1 MSTTQRGTGWGISH
15 VDDVPPVKDDWPP
28 TWKSIRH
35 HFGITAFGINAVT
48 KDEGKVLI
56 PEHDESESGQQEIYF
71 VHRGTAHVMLD
82 GEPVTAP
89 EGSVVAV
96 EPQTSRKF
104 EAGSSPTTLLVIG
117 ATPGR
122 AYEIGAWEQ

>member
-15 VDDVPPVKDDWPP
+15 VDDVPPVKDDWPT

-117 ATPGR
+117 ATPGK
-122 AYEIGAWEQ
+122 AYEVGGWEQ